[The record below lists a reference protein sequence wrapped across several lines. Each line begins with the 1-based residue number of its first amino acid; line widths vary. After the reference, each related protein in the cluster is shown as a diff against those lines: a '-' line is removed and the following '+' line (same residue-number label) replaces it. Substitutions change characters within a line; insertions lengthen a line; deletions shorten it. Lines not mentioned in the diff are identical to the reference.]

1 MLQRELNVSVL
12 LPYLNKYHMLTT
24 NLHDELTLPTTINA
38 AKVNRLMSKL
48 PKMRGDYLECLIKC
62 LRESVKEEPATSH
75 DKIAN
80 VLEEELEHQNTS
92 GMPFYHKWWAV
103 CVLTVSAMTKYTI
116 SSDICHLCKSMCS
129 YVFCCR
135 GNSDFIASH
144 FVDLKHASLHTSS
157 TVVVLTTS
165 TGNVLKFGCDLC
177 MHWNDNRC
185 SFLPF
190 RLSDIDCMNIRSLA

>member
-38 AKVNRLMSKL
+38 AKVDKLMSEL
-48 PKMRGDYLECLIKC
+48 PKRRGDYLECLIKC
-62 LRESVKEEPATSH
+62 LQESVKEEPATSH

-92 GMPFYHKWWAV
+92 GMPFYHKMMSSM
-103 CVLTVSAMTKYTI
+103 CTDSFSKDYKYTI

-129 YVFCCR
+129 YVFC
-135 GNSDFIASH
+135 
-144 FVDLKHASLHTSS
+144 
-157 TVVVLTTS
+157 
-165 TGNVLKFGCDLC
+165 
-177 MHWNDNRC
+177 
-185 SFLPF
+185 
-190 RLSDIDCMNIRSLA
+190 